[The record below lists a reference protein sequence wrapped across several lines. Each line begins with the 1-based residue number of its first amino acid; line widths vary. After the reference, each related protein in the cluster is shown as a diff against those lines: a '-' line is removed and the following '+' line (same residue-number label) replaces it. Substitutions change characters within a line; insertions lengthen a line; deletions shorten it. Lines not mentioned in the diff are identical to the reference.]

1 LSRTVEVIKGFFIGI
16 ANIMPS
22 VSGGTLAVILKVYDK
37 LINGV
42 NDLLNSPFKVI
53 RTLFFYIVG
62 VFIGVIVAIVLI
74 DHLYQT
80 NPLPITFLFL
90 GFIIGGIPLV
100 YKEAKKAKIK
110 SSDYLFFIIAFTM
123 VIILP
128 FLGSG
133 NEKVITFSVFNVFF
147 LFFLGAMLAPTVLI
161 PGVSGSVLLMSFG
174 YYETLMSL
182 FSTFLRSLV
191 SLDFKNATEAFLLSA
206 PFAFG
211 IIFGVLATSR
221 VIKYLLTHA
230 RGTTYIFILGLT
242 VAAPFPILYHL
253 ETFAFMPLIW
263 VFSLMLFV
271 LGFYMPNYLEKL
283 NNHQEIK
290 NFDSN
295 LVLKN
300 K

>member
-1 LSRTVEVIKGFFIGI
+1 MEIIKGFFIGI

-42 NDLLNSPFKVI
+42 NDLLKKPLVVFKN
-53 RTLFFYIVG
+53 LFFYIIG
-62 VFIGVIVAIVLI
+62 VFIGVIIAILLI
-74 DHLYQT
+74 DHLYRT

-100 YKEAKKAKIK
+100 YKEAKKAKVK
-110 SSDYLFFIIAFTM
+110 KSDYLFFIIAFTT

-128 FLGSG
+128 FLGNS
-133 NEKVITFSVFNVFF
+133 NEKAITFSAFNVFF
-147 LFFLGAMLAPTVLI
+147 LFFLGALLAPTVLI

-174 YYETLMSL
+174 YYEGLMGL

-191 SLDFKNATEAFLLSA
+191 AFDFSSAAEAFLLSA

-242 VAAPFPILYHL
+242 AAAPFPILYHL
-253 ETFAFMPLIW
+253 ESFEFLPLVWI
-263 VFSLMLFV
+263 FSIMLFV
-271 LGFYMPNYLEKL
+271 VGFYMPNYLEKL
-283 NNHQEIK
+283 NDNREIK
-290 NFDSN
+290 KFDNN
-295 LVLKN
+295 LVFKS